1 MIAHKHLVLIM
12 NSSAVHMKI
21 IVNGEEQTYNA
32 PLTVTVLLQELN
44 LRTEQVA
51 VEVNLNILDRSNFST
66 WTLQENDKVEILS
79 FIGGGSPQPK
89 HSEGRQ
95 RHE

>member
-1 MIAHKHLVLIM
+1 M

-21 IVNGEEQTYNA
+21 IVNGEEHTYNA

-89 HSEGRQ
+89 HSEGRK

>member
-1 MIAHKHLVLIM
+1 M

-89 HSEGRQ
+89 HSEGRK

>member
-89 HSEGRQ
+89 HSEGRK